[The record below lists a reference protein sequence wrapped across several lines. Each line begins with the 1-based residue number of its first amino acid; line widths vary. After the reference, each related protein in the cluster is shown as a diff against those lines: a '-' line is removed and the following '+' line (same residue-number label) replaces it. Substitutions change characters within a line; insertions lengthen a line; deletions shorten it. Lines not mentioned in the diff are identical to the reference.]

1 MNVKVIVGS
10 AAVVLALSMASGPV
24 AANGDDQD
32 RFHPFGKLVGAWQV
46 RLTPYFCDTGVPLPP
61 EFSFDS
67 LMTFHAGGTLTETT
81 SNPRFQPGQRS
92 PGLGYWTRTERRSFE
107 VVFEAFVQ
115 FTAVNYTQGRQRVV
129 QDLELVDVDHWNSIG
144 VVQFTDVTGAPL
156 AAGCVRAVGVR
167 MP

>member
-1 MNVKVIVGS
+1 MNFKAIASS
-10 AAVVLALSMASGPV
+10 AAVALAIAIASGPA

-32 RFHPFGKLVGAWQV
+32 RSHPFGKLVGAWQV
-46 RLTPYFCDTGVPLPP
+46 RLTPYSCDTGVPLPP

-67 LMTFHAGGTLTETT
+67 LMTFNAGGTLTETT

-92 PGLGYWTRTERRSFE
+92 PGLGYWKHTERRSFE

-115 FTAVNYTQGRQRVV
+115 FTAVNYTQGRQRVDW
-129 QDLELVDVDHWNSIG
+129 DLELVDADHWNLIG
-144 VVQFTDVTGAPL
+144 VVAFTDVTGVPL
-156 AAGCVRAVGVR
+156 GSGCVRAVGVR